1 MHGASSGSH
10 LEMAQNKQRR
20 GKRQSTRGQKGPQPR
35 SNGRARNRGYPAIQ
49 QGVGSSVP
57 RPFGSTSGGRGAFD
71 ATSTCHLPLPIA
83 TGPYTVA
90 RVTQVVTSNSEL
102 ILFGTFRGSYNRL
115 DVGGPLQPPLDIQK
129 EGWAPYCAVAA
140 SAGATNSPS
149 TESIFYKIAGLDQL
163 GESATI
169 VPSALTV
176 QVMNPNALQTTN
188 GILYC
193 GRMKTQFRGE
203 DSVDTWDTLSNEFIS
218 FQSPR
223 LCSAGKLA
231 LRGVKI
237 DAAPFNIKELQ
248 DFDRVVDPLDGG
260 GLVSTKPWSSASED
274 DGLQAVNSRWKMKGF
289 APIAIANPGNVR
301 LQYLVTME
309 FRCRFDL
316 GHPASSTHV
325 HHPPATEATWASHIK
340 NMLSAGHGAMDIAD
354 AVAQSGQLFNR
365 ALPYGRE
372 ALALMG

>member
-1 MHGASSGSH
+1 M
-10 LEMAQNKQRR
+10 
-20 GKRQSTRGQKGPQPR
+20 
-35 SNGRARNRGYPAIQ
+35 
-49 QGVGSSVP
+49 
-57 RPFGSTSGGRGAFD
+57 
-71 ATSTCHLPLPIA
+71 
-83 TGPYTVA
+83 
-90 RVTQVVTSNSEL
+90 
-102 ILFGTFRGSYNRL
+102 LFGTFRGSYERL
-115 DVGGPLQPPLDIQK
+115 DVGGPLQNPLEIKK
-129 EGWAPYCAVAA
+129 EGWAPYCAV
-140 SAGATNSPS
+140 SAFAGSTNSPS
-149 TESIFYKIAGLDQL
+149 DVSTFYKIAGLDQL

-169 VPSALTV
+169 VPSALSV

-203 DSVDTWDTLSNEFIS
+203 DSAELWDNLANEFIS

-231 LRGVKI
+231 LRGVKV

-248 DFDRVVDPLDGG
+248 DFDRIIDPMDGTGAVVNL
-260 GLVSTKPWSSASED
+260 PWSSASE
-274 DGLQAVNSRWKMKGF
+274 GSGEQIVNSRFMMKGF
-289 APIAIANPGNVR
+289 APIAIANPGGVN

-325 HHPPATEATWASHIK
+325 HHQPATEATWASHIK
-340 NMLSAGHGAMDIAD
+340 NMLSAGHGALDIAD